1 MLEEKVCLRA
11 NESMV
16 TYTCELQLQMPAII
30 SHRAVIVDLMTADG
44 EMRCV
49 NAKVRGCEQKS

>member
-16 TYTCELQLQMPAII
+16 II
-30 SHRAVIVDLMTADG
+30 PSGYSYRCHMSSLIVPSLLI
-44 EMRCV
+44 
-49 NAKVRGCEQKS
+49 

>member
-11 NESMV
+11 NES
-16 TYTCELQLQMPAII
+16 TYTYTFELQLQRPHID
-30 SHRAVIVDLMTADG
+30 SHRAVIVDLMTAHG

-49 NAKVRGCEQKS
+49 NAKMRGCEQKS